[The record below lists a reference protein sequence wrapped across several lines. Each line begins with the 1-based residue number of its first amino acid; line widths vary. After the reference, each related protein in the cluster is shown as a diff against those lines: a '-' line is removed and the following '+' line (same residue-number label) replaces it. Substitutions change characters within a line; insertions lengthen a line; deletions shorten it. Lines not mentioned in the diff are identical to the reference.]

1 MSTDK
6 TTMNEKPTAAEAAS
20 QFGQVDIEALATNMG
35 RALEEGGRAMAA
47 YLRPREDGRVK
58 NELAEEVADAVS
70 TLGHLAEY
78 WLTDPQR
85 AIEAQASLATGFMS
99 LWSSSLQRMAGEQ
112 VPPAAEPDPRDN
124 RFKDPEWSQNQ
135 YFDILK
141 QAYLITSR
149 WAEKLVREAD
159 GLEPHLRHKADFYV
173 RQVSAALSPSNFIAT
188 NPSLIR
194 DTLAENGENIV
205 RGLHM
210 LKEDIDAGEGDLKIR
225 QSDTSKF
232 EVGVNLA
239 TTPGK
244 VVFRNATMELLQY
257 TPTTDN
263 ALKRPILICPPWI
276 NKFYVL
282 DLTPEKSFIKWCVD
296 QGVTVF
302 VISWVNP
309 DEKQRNKGFFE
320 YMKEGPLA
328 ALDEIG
334 KITGE
339 KEVAAI
345 GYCVGGTLLSVT
357 LAWMAAKG
365 DKRITSA
372 TLFATQVDFENAGDL
387 KVFADEDHIQSIEK
401 KMAEHG
407 YFPGSKM
414 AAAFN
419 MLRSQELIWP
429 YLVNNYMRGKQPT
442 PFDLLYWNADAT
454 RMPEK
459 NHSFY
464 LRNCY
469 LENNLTKGAMV
480 VGDERLDLK
489 KVTIPIYELATRE
502 DHIAPANSVFIGA
515 QAFGGPVRYVLSGS
529 GHIAGVVNPPAR
541 KKYQYWLGGPP
552 QGTYEDWF
560 AGATEHA
567 GSWWPDWLVWLRA
580 QAPEEVPASRRA
592 PGGRRKTLGDAPGTY
607 VKVAG

>member
-1 MSTDK
+1 MKND
-6 TTMNEKPTAAEAAS
+6 KPTSQQHPADGAAAP
-20 QFGQVDIEALATNMG
+20 GPIDIESLARNMG
-35 RALEEGGRAMAA
+35 RAVEEGGKALAA

-58 NELAEEVADAVS
+58 NDIAEEVTDAVN

-78 WLTDPQR
+78 WLSDPKR
-85 AIEAQASLATGFMS
+85 TLEAQASLATGFMS
-99 LWSSSLQRMAGEQ
+99 LWASSLQRMTGESAK
-112 VPPAAEPDPRDN
+112 PAAEPDPRDS
-124 RFKDPEWSQNQ
+124 RFRDPEWTDNQ

-141 QAYLITSR
+141 QAYLITTR
-149 WAEKLVREAD
+149 WAEKLVKEAD
-159 GLEPHLRHKADFYV
+159 GLEPHLRHKAEFYV
-173 RQVSAALSPSNFIAT
+173 RQVSAAISPSNFIAT
-188 NPSLIR
+188 NPALIR
-194 DTLAENGENIV
+194 DTLAENGENLV

-210 LKEDIDAGEGDLKIR
+210 LKEDIDAGDGELRIR

-257 TPTTDN
+257 TPSTPN
-263 ALKRPILICPPWI
+263 VLKRPLLICPPWI

-296 QGVTVF
+296 QGLTVF

-309 DEKQRNKGFFE
+309 DERQRNKGFYE

-328 ALDEIG
+328 AVEEIG

-339 KEVAAI
+339 KQVSAI

-365 DKRITSA
+365 DTRIASA

-401 KMAEHG
+401 KMDEHG
-407 YFPGSKM
+407 YFPGAKM

-429 YLVNNYMRGKQPT
+429 YLVNNYVRGKQPT
-442 PFDLLYWNADAT
+442 PFDLLFWNADAT
-454 RMPEK
+454 RMPQK

-469 LENNLTKGAMV
+469 LDNNLTRGKMV
-480 VGDERLDLK
+480 VGDEALDLR

-502 DHIAPANSVFIGA
+502 DHIAPPNSVFVGA

-541 KKYQYWLGGPP
+541 KKYQYWLGSEPAGS
-552 QGTYEDWF
+552 YEEWL
-560 AGATEHA
+560 AAATEHP
-567 GSWWPDWLVWLRA
+567 GSWWPDWLTWLRN
-580 QAPEEVPASRRA
+580 QAPEEVPADKRA
-592 PGGRRKTLGDAPGTY
+592 PGGRRKPLGDAPGTY
-607 VKVAG
+607 VKG

>member
-1 MSTDK
+1 MLMKND
-6 TTMNEKPTAAEAAS
+6 KPTEQHSGDGTVA
-20 QFGQVDIEALATNMG
+20 FGSVDIESLARNMG
-35 RALEEGGRAMAA
+35 RAVEEGGKALAA

-58 NELAEEVADAVS
+58 NEFADEVTDAVS

-78 WLTDPQR
+78 WLSDPQR
-85 AIEAQASLATGFMS
+85 TLEAQASLATGFMS
-99 LWSSSLQRMAGEQ
+99 LWTSALQRMTGEAAK
-112 VPPAAEPDPRDN
+112 PAAEPDPRDP
-124 RFKDPEWSQNQ
+124 RFRDPEWSENQ
-135 YFDILK
+135 YFDLLK
-141 QAYLITSR
+141 QAYLITTR
-149 WAEKLVREAD
+149 WADRLVKEAD
-159 GLEPHLRHKADFYV
+159 GLEPDLRHKADFYI
-173 RQVSAALSPSNFIAT
+173 RQVSAAISPSNFIAT
-188 NPSLIR
+188 NPTLIR
-194 DTLAENGENIV
+194 DTLAENGENLV

-210 LKEDIDAGEGDLKIR
+210 LKEDIDAGDGDLRIR

-244 VVFRNATMELLQY
+244 VVYRNATMELLQY
-257 TPTTDN
+257 TPSTKN
-263 ALKRPILICPPWI
+263 VLRRPLLICPPWI

-296 QGVTVF
+296 QGITVF

-309 DEKQRNKGFFE
+309 DERQRNKGFYE

-339 KEVAAI
+339 KEVSAI

-365 DKRITSA
+365 DSRIGSA
-372 TLFATQVDFENAGDL
+372 TLFATQVDFANAGDL
-387 KVFADEDHIQSIEK
+387 KVFADEDHILSIEK
-401 KMAEHG
+401 KMDEHG
-407 YFPGSKM
+407 YFPGAKM

-429 YLVNNYMRGKQPT
+429 YLVNNYVRGKQPT

-454 RMPEK
+454 RMPQK

-469 LENNLTKGAMV
+469 LENNLTRGCMK
-480 VGDERLDLK
+480 VGDETLDLK
-489 KVTIPIYELATRE
+489 KVKIPIYELATRE
-502 DHIAPANSVFIGA
+502 DHIAPPNSVFVGA

-541 KKYQYWLGGPP
+541 KKYQYWLGAEPTGA
-552 QGTYEDWF
+552 YEDWL
-560 AGATEHA
+560 AAATEHP
-567 GSWWPDWLVWLRA
+567 GSWWPDWLTWLRN
-580 QAPEEVPASRRA
+580 QAPEEVPADKRS
-592 PGGRRKTLGDAPGTY
+592 PGGRRKSLGDAPGTY
-607 VKVAG
+607 VKG

>member
-1 MSTDK
+1 
-6 TTMNEKPTAAEAAS
+6 
-20 QFGQVDIEALATNMG
+20 MG
-35 RALEEGGRAMAA
+35 RAVEEGGKALAA

-58 NELAEEVADAVS
+58 NDFAEEVTDAVN

-78 WLTDPQR
+78 WLSDPQR
-85 AIEAQASLATGFMS
+85 TLEAQASLATGFMS
-99 LWSSSLQRMAGEQ
+99 LWASALQRMTGEETK
-112 VPPAAEPDPRDN
+112 PAAEPDPRDS
-124 RFKDPEWSQNQ
+124 RFRDPEWTDNQ
-135 YFDILK
+135 YFDLLK

-149 WAEKLVREAD
+149 WADKLVKEAD

-188 NPSLIR
+188 NPALIR
-194 DTLAENGENIV
+194 DTLAENGENLV

-210 LKEDIDAGEGDLKIR
+210 LKEDIDAGGGDLRIR

-232 EVGVNLA
+232 EVGINLA

-244 VVFRNATMELLQY
+244 IVYRNATMELLQY
-257 TPTTDN
+257 TPTTEN
-263 ALKRPILICPPWI
+263 VLKRPLLICPPWI

-296 QGVTVF
+296 QGLTVF

-309 DEKQRNKGFFE
+309 DERQREKGFYE
-320 YMKEGPLA
+320 YMREGPLA

-339 KEVAAI
+339 KEVSAI

-365 DKRITSA
+365 DTRIASA

-401 KMAEHG
+401 QMDEHG
-407 YFPGSKM
+407 YFPGAKM

-429 YLVNNYMRGKQPT
+429 YLVNNYVRGKQPT

-454 RMPEK
+454 RMPQK

-469 LENNLTKGAMV
+469 LDNNLTHGRMV
-480 VGDERLDLK
+480 VGDERLDLG
-489 KVTIPIYELATRE
+489 KVKIPIYELATRE
-502 DHIAPANSVFIGA
+502 DHIAPPNSVFIGA

-529 GHIAGVVNPPAR
+529 GHIAGVINPPAR
-541 KKYQYWLGGPP
+541 KKYQYWLGGEPA
-552 QGTYEDWF
+552 GSYEDWL
-560 AGATEHA
+560 AGATEHP
-567 GSWWPDWLVWLRA
+567 GSWWPDWLTWLKN
-580 QAPEEVPASRRA
+580 QASEEVPAGKRA
-592 PGGRRKTLGDAPGTY
+592 PGGRRKPLGDAPGTY
-607 VKVAG
+607 VKG